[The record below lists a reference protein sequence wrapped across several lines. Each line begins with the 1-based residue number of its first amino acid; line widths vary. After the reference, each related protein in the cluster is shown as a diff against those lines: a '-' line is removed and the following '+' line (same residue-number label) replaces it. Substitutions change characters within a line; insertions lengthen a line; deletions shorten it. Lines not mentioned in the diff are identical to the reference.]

1 MHFQFFSGCSP
12 IYAYA
17 EYNTNP
23 INDKNMEFDQHKPI
37 YLQIADSICERILT
51 GQWPEGDRIPS
62 VRECGIALE
71 VNPNTV
77 ARSYDELSQDG
88 IIHNKRG
95 IGYFVS
101 PGARKIIRDRQRE
114 AFVPEDLKEIFRKMD
129 ILGITIEEV
138 SSLYS
143 EYSADNKH

>member
-1 MHFQFFSGCSP
+1 
-12 IYAYA
+12 
-17 EYNTNP
+17 
-23 INDKNMEFDQHKPI
+23 MEFDQHKPI

-51 GQWPEGDRIPS
+51 GQWPE
-62 VRECGIALE
+62 A
-71 VNPNTV
+71 NTV

-114 AFVPEDLKEIFRKMD
+114 AFVSEDLKEIFRKMD
-129 ILGITIEEV
+129 ILGITIEEI
-138 SSLYS
+138 SSLYRK
-143 EYSADNKH
+143 YSTDNNIWKQQ

>member
-1 MHFQFFSGCSP
+1 
-12 IYAYA
+12 
-17 EYNTNP
+17 
-23 INDKNMEFDQHKPI
+23 MEFDQHKPI

-88 IIHNKRG
+88 IIHNKR
-95 IGYFVS
+95 I
-101 PGARKIIRDRQRE
+101 
-114 AFVPEDLKEIFRKMD
+114 
-129 ILGITIEEV
+129 
-138 SSLYS
+138 SSLYRK
-143 EYSADNKH
+143 YSTDNNIWKQQ